1 MVEVKQ
7 IQTFNY
13 ENDYKNNIQLQFSDD
28 QKFNAFI
35 QMLCDYVN
43 EFQETLKN
51 YGNLF
56 NLNNTNTY
64 TFVLN
69 TIGQILGLPPMGYF
83 GDITPEQYKILISGQ
98 QAKNSYNGTNA
109 SLISLLNT
117 LLPQY
122 KWTIEDTGDMVI
134 KVFLTPQT
142 PDYTTTAK
150 VIESETITGIQVI
163 NNSYAILIGAT
174 QSGTSY
180 FAYYGNSTWQPVI
193 ARINYETGQISWLYS
208 TNPTLYTTDEL
219 GIELQGEPTHDDKIS
234 LNVQVQDI
242 DPFIS
247 QIFQEGYLTPKPAGV
262 GIEYDVLTYTYF
274 AWNGGSTTTKP
285 QTSGWN
291 QGTWL

>member
-109 SLISLLNT
+109 SLISLLNS

-122 KWTIEDTGDMVI
+122 KWTIEDTGDMII

-150 VIESETITGIQVI
+150 VVESDTITGIQAI

-180 FAYYGNSTWQPVI
+180 FAYFGNNTWEPVI
-193 ARINYETGQISWLYS
+193 ARINYETGQISWLYN
-208 TNPTLYTTDEL
+208 TNPTLYTTEEL

-234 LNVQVQDI
+234 LKIQVQDI

-262 GIEYDVLTYTYF
+262 GLEYDILTYTYF
-274 AWNGGSTTTKP
+274 AWNGGSTTTQP

-291 QGTWL
+291 EGSWL